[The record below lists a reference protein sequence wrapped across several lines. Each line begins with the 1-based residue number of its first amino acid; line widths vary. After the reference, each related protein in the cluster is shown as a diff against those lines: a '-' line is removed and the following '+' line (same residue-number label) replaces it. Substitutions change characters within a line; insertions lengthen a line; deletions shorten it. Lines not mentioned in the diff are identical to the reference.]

1 MKKNINKFNT
11 NAIRK
16 GIKRTEEGEHSEAM
30 FLTSSFVFKN
40 AKEAAERF
48 QNTQEGNV
56 YSRFTNPT
64 VRLFEERLASLEGA
78 QRCVATS
85 SGMSAMLSCFMA
97 LCEPGDHIVVSKSI
111 FGTSIQLFNNI
122 LI

>member
-16 GIKRTEEGEHSEAM
+16 GIKRTGEGEHSEAM

-85 SGMSAMLSCFMA
+85 S
-97 LCEPGDHIVVSKSI
+97 
-111 FGTSIQLFNNI
+111 
-122 LI
+122 